1 MDYVAAAPYGL
12 LGVLLAVG
20 GGLLY
25 AAESMEGVPLYERGS
40 ASDPAALAR
49 VLGVSLVVFGV
60 TTLAFAGFR
69 AVNQDDEVVVA
80 SYGVV
85 VLCTALLTAWRT
97 RPYE

>member
-12 LGVLLAVG
+12 LGVFLVVG
-20 GGLLY
+20 GALLY
-25 AAESMEGVPLYERGS
+25 AAESMAGVPLYEAGS

-49 VLGVSLVVFGV
+49 VLGASLSAFGV
-60 TTLAFAGFR
+60 STLAFAALHALDR
-69 AVNQDDEVVVA
+69 ADVVVVA

-85 VLCTALLTAWRT
+85 VLCTAFLTAWRV